1 MDKSSAHGG
10 AEEEPNSFVE
20 QVLNEEPIWR
30 GKLLDVWRDTVALPG
45 GGAATREYIRHPG
58 AVVVVAIDEAQQVVM
73 ERQYRH
79 PVRAIV
85 DELPAGKLDPGE
97 SPLACGQREL
107 REETGYTAA
116 TWRYL
121 GSFWPCIGYSD
132 EVIHV
137 VLATD
142 LTAGPAQLDE
152 GEMIE
157 VYRLPWSELV
167 ARARAGAIRDGKT
180 LAAIWLVDD
189 AIN

>member
-1 MDKSSAHGG
+1 MAHGRVG
-10 AEEEPNSFVE
+10 GDPHPLVE
-20 QVLNEEPIWR
+20 QVLVKEPIWR

-45 GGAATREYIRHPG
+45 GVTATREYIRHPG

-79 PVRAIV
+79 PVQAIV

-121 GSFWPCIGYSD
+121 GAFWPCIGYSN

-142 LTAGPAQLDE
+142 LTAGPAQCDE

-157 VYRLPWSELV
+157 VYRLPWAELL

-180 LAAIWLVDD
+180 LAAIWFVDGV
-189 AIN
+189 IN